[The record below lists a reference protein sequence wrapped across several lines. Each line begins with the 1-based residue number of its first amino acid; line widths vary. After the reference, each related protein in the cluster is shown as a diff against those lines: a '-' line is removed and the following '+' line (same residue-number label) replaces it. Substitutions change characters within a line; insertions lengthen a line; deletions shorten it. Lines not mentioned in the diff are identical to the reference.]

1 MAAATVL
8 KGLTPKPLSIW
19 TCRSY
24 GAISAISLCFLTHL
38 YGSRSSLLPPLPP
51 TANFFKTNNEI
62 EFLDVYLFLNI
73 RAIIAELQ
81 NTTWF
86 TFSVLDDRNF
96 STDFSKENF
105 MASELKSSHFKSF
118 EAFA

>member
-62 EFLDVYLFLNI
+62 EFFDVYLFLNI
-73 RAIIAELQ
+73 RPIIAELQ

-105 MASELKSSHFKSF
+105 MASELKSSRFKSF
-118 EAFA
+118 ETFA